1 MIVEIIIDYQYC
13 GGKKAN
19 SCNPFQNAFPSVSSG
34 PWIPIMPDS
43 DEGPNLD
50 KEWEEN
56 NHEDNSSSH
65 AISSRR
71 KD

>member
-1 MIVEIIIDYQYC
+1 MIVEIIIDYQYF
-13 GGKKAN
+13 GGETAN
-19 SCNPFQNAFPSVSSG
+19 RCNPFQNAFPSVSSG

-43 DEGPNLD
+43 DEGPDLD

-56 NHEDNSSSH
+56 NQDNSSSH